1 MINRTQEEIMQNW
14 PKERDIPLVSIRC
27 AAFNHENYISD
38 ALDGFLIQETNFP
51 FEVIVH
57 DDASTD
63 RTANII
69 KEYEKKYPRII
80 KPIYETENQYSK
92 HDGSLRNI
100 ITAAC
105 KGKYFALCEGDDYW
119 TDPNKLQMQVNWLEL
134 HPDYT
139 MCFHQSKIKK
149 ELETP
154 CGLKCDSI
162 ENRDYSATELFQ
174 EWIVPTASICIRRE
188 ALSYPIKHPESI
200 LNGDIILIEKAAH
213 SGKVRGFENIMAVY
227 RVHSKG
233 VTYNTSQKK
242 ERLKKLS
249 KHYKVIKDSF
259 PLIEKKVINKMLF
272 NSYIWRWNSDNYHIK
287 WQIKA
292 FFVSPAFFFCNQFA
306 AIPASFRLSKQKKI
320 KDALISLP
328 FLNIFILY
336 IYYNVLNHKKC

>member
-14 PKERDIPLVSIRC
+14 PKEWNIPLVSIRC
-27 AAFNHENYISD
+27 ATFNHENYISN
-38 ALDGFLIQETNFP
+38 ALDGFLKQETNFP
-51 FEVIVH
+51 FEIIVH

-63 RTANII
+63 RTASII
-69 KEYEKKYPRII
+69 KEYEQKFPNII

-92 HDGSLRNI
+92 HNGSIRDI

-105 KGKYFALCEGDDYW
+105 KGKYFAFCEGDDYW
-119 TDPNKLQMQVNWLEL
+119 TAPCKLQMQINWLES
-134 HPDYT
+134 HPDYA
-139 MCFHQSKIKK
+139 MCFHGSKIIK

-162 ENRDYSATELFQ
+162 ENRDYSPTELFQ
-174 EWIVPTASICIRRE
+174 EWIVPTASICIKKE
-188 ALSYPIKHPESI
+188 ALSYPIKHPENI

-213 SGKVRGFENIMAVY
+213 SGKVRGLENIMAVY
-227 RVHSKG
+227 RVHSNG
-233 VTYNTSQKK
+233 VTYNINHKN

-259 PLIEKKVINKMLF
+259 PLIEKKVVNKMLF

-287 WQIKA
+287 WQLKA
-292 FFVSPAFFFCNQFA
+292 FFAFPTYFFKNQFA
-306 AIPASFRLSKQKKI
+306 TIFAAFRLLKQKKY

-328 FLNIFILY
+328 FLNILILY
-336 IYYNVLNHKKC
+336 LYYNVLSYKKY